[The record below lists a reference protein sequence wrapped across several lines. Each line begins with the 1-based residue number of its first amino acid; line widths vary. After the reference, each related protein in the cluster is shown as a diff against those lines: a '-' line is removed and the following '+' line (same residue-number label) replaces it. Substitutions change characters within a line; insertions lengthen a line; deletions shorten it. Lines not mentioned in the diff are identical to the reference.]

1 MSATQVRDLRDRTG
15 AGVMDCK
22 NALEEAGGDVEKAV
36 RLLREQGLAT
46 ADKKSGRKASE
57 GLIVSYIHGN
67 NRFGSLVE
75 LNCETDFVARTEDF
89 QSLAN
94 DLALHV
100 VGMSTSRYVSEDEIS
115 DEERA
120 AGADDFGSEKAFL
133 DATVVMR
140 QPFIR
145 DGSKTIEQLIRE
157 TIGTL
162 GENIVLRRF
171 VRFELGETAED
182 ESEAGE

>member
-1 MSATQVRDLRDRTG
+1 
-15 AGVMDCK
+15 MDCK
-22 NALEEAGGDVEKAV
+22 NALDEAGGDIDKAV
-36 RLLREQGLAT
+36 QLLRDQGLAT

-89 QSLAN
+89 QTLAN
-94 DLALHV
+94 DIALHV
-100 VGMSTSRYVSEDEIS
+100 VGMSTSRYVSEEEIS
-115 DEERA
+115 DEARA
-120 AGADDFGSEKAFL
+120 AGIDEFGSEKAFL
-133 DATVVMR
+133 DATVVLR

-145 DGSKTIEQLIRE
+145 DGGKSIEELIRE
-157 TIGTL
+157 SIGRI

-171 VRFELGETAED
+171 VRFELGETD
-182 ESEAGE
+182 EEEAEAGE